1 MKRIDTRNRSTPA
14 RKKEIIR
21 AALACFTELGIDQT
35 GMADIRKKSGVST
48 GSIYHHF
55 TGKEQLAAE
64 VYLEGIRDYQE
75 GFLAAMEEKQDAREG
90 ILAVISYH
98 LKWVEDNPE
107 WARFLFRERR
117 ADFMKATEE
126 EFVSTNAAFFG
137 RASLWIGRHIKAGS
151 IRRLPPDLYVALL
164 LGPCQEYTRM
174 HLAGHA
180 RANPAEIARELADAV
195 WRAIGTE

>member
-1 MKRIDTRNRSTPA
+1 MRRIDTKNRGTPA
-14 RKKEIIR
+14 RKKEIIH
-21 AALACFTELGIDQT
+21 AALECFAELGIDRT
-35 GMADIRKKSGVST
+35 GMSDIRKKAGAST

-55 TGKEQLAAE
+55 SSKEQLAGE
-64 VYLEGIRDYQE
+64 VYLEGIRNYQE
-75 GFLAAMEEKQDAREG
+75 GFLAAMEAGRDARHG
-90 ILAVISYH
+90 VFAVVSYH

-107 WARFLFRERR
+107 WARFLFQQRR

-126 EFVSTNAAFFG
+126 EFVSSNAVFFG
-137 RASLWIGRHIKAGS
+137 RASLWLGRHIKAGS

-180 RANPAEIARELADAV
+180 RANPADIAQELADAV